1 MGALRN
7 LMERTG
13 RSYLR
18 LSIKFND
25 EPDQKIE
32 LELFDEVLP
41 QSADAFLAKFE
52 QGATRSRVVRVKK
65 DSFIHFAP
73 LTPSPPVPVI
83 AESYHFTHSRPG
95 LIGFCTDSSG
105 KIDASQWYVT
115 LQDMHRLDGKFVVF
129 GRVIHGMRAFWR
141 LAKEETTWCG
151 TVKAHVVVFGA
162 AQYEEQ
168 PSPQVSPREAE
179 EPPIQDGG
187 EIAADAGEEEPATEK
202 SQTEAPIEAT
212 TDTADELPL
221 ADAEEL
227 PSLEGDDMRVAA
239 TKLQCTFRGR
249 RSRKTTQQQRK
260 LVEAVAESN
269 VIEAT
274 VAEEAPETQATQE
287 GGVETQQS
295 PPVDDAVN
303 ENSAAEKPPPAII
316 EASADDLDAPVD
328 DDVPLVPPLK
338 PAAIIESTADDLGAP
353 MTDDDFPRADPEDE
367 RAAATKLQST
377 YRGSKVRK
385 EMKNR

>member
-1 MGALRN
+1 MG
-7 LMERTG
+7 
-13 RSYLR
+13 
-18 LSIKFND
+18 
-25 EPDQKIE
+25 
-32 LELFDEVLP
+32 
-41 QSADAFLAKFE
+41 
-52 QGATRSRVVRVKK
+52 
-65 DSFIHFAP
+65 
-73 LTPSPPVPVI
+73 
-83 AESYHFTHSRPG
+83 
-95 LIGFCTDSSG
+95 
-105 KIDASQWYVT
+105 
-115 LQDMHRLDGKFVVF
+115 
-129 GRVIHGMRAFWR
+129 
-141 LAKEETTWCG
+141 
-151 TVKAHVVVFGA
+151 
-162 AQYEEQ
+162 
-168 PSPQVSPREAE
+168 
-179 EPPIQDGG
+179 
-187 EIAADAGEEEPATEK
+187 
-202 SQTEAPIEAT
+202 
-212 TDTADELPL
+212 
-221 ADAEEL
+221 
-227 PSLEGDDMRVAA
+227 AA

-303 ENSAAEKPPPAII
+303 EASAAEKPPAII
-316 EASADDLDAPVD
+316 ESSADDLDAPVD

-377 YRGSKVRK
+377 YRGSKGRK